1 VDLTIPRAHNANLET
16 GTSNGGMR
24 IDFPITVKG
33 LIGKRI
39 QTQLGTG
46 GPTVR
51 VVTTNGGVRVKQ
63 Q

>member
-1 VDLTIPRAHNANLET
+1 
-16 GTSNGGMR
+16 MR
-24 IDFPITVKG
+24 IDFPITVQG

-39 QTQLGTG
+39 QTRLGTG